1 MPGENKMKSVARTNS
16 ASAFALA
23 VMVMT
28 GMFPV
33 LPGAAQ
39 GQPKPRIKFV
49 TTGGTI
55 ANYTNPDGTHSRLAI
70 SDVIKNIRQRY
81 PQPEVAAI
89 LDSIEFSEVETTRVN
104 SGSQSLKD
112 YLASS
117 LEAQNAID
125 AGFDAVIVTHGTV
138 TSEDTAYFLNLLV
151 GGGAPVILVNSQ
163 IDHYSVGN
171 DGDMNL
177 INAIMVASSKGSRG
191 KAVLVENQKILAAR
205 EVVKGSDLPGGFSA
219 GALGP
224 LGWIARPDDSVGP
237 YTTAKADQF
246 VTYYRDPVKRGR
258 GTSEFNIKN
267 LVLPDGSFK
276 PLPRVEILA
285 GHYDGRVDVID
296 ALVKLGAEGLVIT
309 GMPPFGGV
317 FGEQAARLT
326 ELANAGMPIVH
337 TSRNAVLFQNR
348 VYTSENNRIE
358 ANNLPWQKA
367 RILLQLAM
375 QKTAEQGLKGNARLA
390 EIQRMFE
397 AH

>member
-1 MPGENKMKSVARTNS
+1 MKSVTRTLC
-16 ASAFALA
+16 ALAFALA
-23 VMVMT
+23 VTVA
-28 GMFPV
+28 GGIFPV
-33 LPGAAQ
+33 LHGAAQ
-39 GQPKPRIKFV
+39 APAKPRIKFV

-55 ANYTNPDGTHSRLAI
+55 ANYTNPDGTHTRILI
-70 SDVIKNIRQRY
+70 SDVFKNIRARF
-81 PQPEVAAI
+81 PQPEVTSI

-104 SGSQSLKD
+104 SGSQSLTD
-112 YLASS
+112 YLSSS
-117 LEAQNAID
+117 LEAQKAID

-151 GGGAPVILVNSQ
+151 SGDAPVVLVNSQ

-177 INAIMVASSKGSRG
+177 INAIMVASSKSSRG

-246 VTYYRDPVKRGR
+246 VTYYRDTVKKGR

-267 LVLPDGSFK
+267 LVLPNGSFK

-296 ALVKLGAEGLVIT
+296 ALVKVGAEGLVIT

-317 FGEQAARLT
+317 FGPQGARLN
-326 ELANAGMPIVH
+326 ELANGGMPIVH
-337 TSRNAVLFQNR
+337 TSRNAPLFQNR
-348 VYTSENNRIE
+348 VYTSGNNHIE
-358 ANNLPWQKA
+358 GNNLPWQKA

-390 EIQRMFE
+390 EIQRIFE
-397 AH
+397 TH